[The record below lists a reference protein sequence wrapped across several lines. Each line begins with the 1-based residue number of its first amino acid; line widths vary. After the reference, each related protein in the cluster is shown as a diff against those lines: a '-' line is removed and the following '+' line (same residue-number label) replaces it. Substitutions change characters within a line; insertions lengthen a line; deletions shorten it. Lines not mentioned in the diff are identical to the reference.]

1 MPFGVLL
8 LIFILAVWNPA
19 SLALQASSRVWTIEM
34 RSTLSLAFLAARL
47 LLTSIGVAAGI
58 ALWRRRSGAV
68 WLAKLSLMLFA
79 IEAVVRL
86 SSRVDLGTVPPGTR
100 LPLALFVVVHNS
112 AWYLYLHLSRRVSA
126 VYGLESQSQSS
137 SSARL

>member
-1 MPFGVLL
+1 MPLGVLL

-34 RSTLSLAFLAARL
+34 RSTLSLAFLAVRII
-47 LLTSIGVAAGI
+47 LTSFGIAAGI
-58 ALWRRRSGAV
+58 ALWLGRPGAV

-100 LPLALFVVVHNS
+100 LPLAIFVVLHNA
-112 AWYLYLHLSRRVSA
+112 AWYLYLHFSRRVRA

-137 SSARL
+137 Q